1 MYKHL
6 NKREMKK
13 VWSILILTALLMS
26 CGDENGEML
35 ADELEKLK
43 QENIELKEQTK
54 VIAEKDSAINEY
66 AKFIMDIQNNLNK
79 INEKEN
85 SLLLK
90 SRNPELNGSDA
101 TIISDMQELGK
112 LLAENKAKVNS
123 MKAKLSNANIQ
134 ISDLESVVLNLTDQV
149 EKKDTEIMGL
159 KGELSDLGVAFDELL
174 SAYEDNIVV
183 LADKNEIIE
192 TQENELNTAYYTFGS
207 VKELKN
213 NGVISKEGGFIGIGK
228 TKKLKDDFNKDYF
241 TKVDITKAT
250 TITLGVSK
258 AKLVTT
264 HPEGTYE
271 LTGEKL
277 VIADPKKFWS
287 VSKYLVIETK

>member
-1 MYKHL
+1 
-6 NKREMKK
+6 MKK